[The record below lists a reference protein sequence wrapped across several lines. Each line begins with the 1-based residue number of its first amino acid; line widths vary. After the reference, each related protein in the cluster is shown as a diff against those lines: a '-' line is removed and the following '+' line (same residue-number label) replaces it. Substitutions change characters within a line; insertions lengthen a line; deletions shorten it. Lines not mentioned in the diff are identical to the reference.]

1 MPASLTI
8 ITNPKASSGL
18 GVYIAKALQQS
29 GCEVSQLDPAGST
42 WQKLWPVIR
51 SWRWDKTAMWKA
63 RWENLVFSSRAWDR
77 NTRRVGR
84 QLEKMKAL
92 GRPILMVGKE
102 YFPHPDYRHL
112 PYSIFIHHTMRLALA
127 DGVTPWLPPPH
138 DVERFLER
146 ETLLYQH
153 ARNIFV
159 GGQFLADNLVQAYGV
174 PPDRITIAGG
184 GPHPYFEAHPAVEIP
199 TRFTN
204 QLIFVG
210 WDFGMKGGADL
221 LAAFD
226 LARRA
231 RPELT
236 LVVAGPDRSQWREQP
251 GVRWLGPVG
260 SKDELIK
267 LYRQSDL
274 FVMPSLRDSFGFV
287 FLEAMTQGLPCIG
300 TNINAMPEI
309 IEDGKTGYIVPAR
322 DPAALAKAILHFY
335 EQEGNRGALGAA
347 ARARVQERYTWARVA
362 DLILRKMDDAAGRP

>member
-174 PPDRITIAGG
+174 PPDRSDYHRRRRTSSVFRSTSRREDPNAIYQPADFRGLGFRYEGG
-184 GPHPYFEAHPAVEIP
+184 G
-199 TRFTN
+199 
-204 QLIFVG
+204 G
-210 WDFGMKGGADL
+210 
-221 LAAFD
+221 LAC
-226 LARRA
+226 
-231 RPELT
+231 
-236 LVVAGPDRSQWREQP
+236 
-251 GVRWLGPVG
+251 
-260 SKDELIK
+260 
-267 LYRQSDL
+267 
-274 FVMPSLRDSFGFV
+274 GF
-287 FLEAMTQGLPCIG
+287 
-300 TNINAMPEI
+300 
-309 IEDGKTGYIVPAR
+309 
-322 DPAALAKAILHFY
+322 
-335 EQEGNRGALGAA
+335 
-347 ARARVQERYTWARVA
+347 
-362 DLILRKMDDAAGRP
+362 